1 MANTTFQGPLRVGID
16 TGTTA
21 TSTIGRVL
29 VTQVATVNGAA
40 SGATNIVVPKN
51 AEITGWQIAV
61 VSAASAATSIAG
73 QGLNF
78 RIGRVAGN
86 DAWFATIK
94 VSGPGMYTVPM
105 TTFNPPANVSALSNF
120 GASVT
125 ADTQVFVDATAV
137 TSASATGQLGARLYC
152 TYFKQ

>member
-1 MANTTFQGPLRVGID
+1 MANSTIIGPLRVGVHS
-16 TGTTA
+16 GVTA
-21 TSTIGRVL
+21 QNTIGYVN

-40 SGATNIVVPKN
+40 SGATNIVIPRN
-51 AEITGWQIAV
+51 AEIVSWRLAV
-61 VSAASAATSIAG
+61 VCAASAATSIVS
-73 QGLNF
+73 QGINF

-86 DAWFATIK
+86 DAFFATIK
-94 VSGPGMYTVPM
+94 CSGVGQYHIPQTV
-105 TTFNPPANVSALSNF
+105 FNPPSNASALSHF

-137 TSASATGQLGARLYC
+137 TSSSATGQLGARLYC